1 MSDTTTLIRM
11 VRGNRLTIG
20 EAEALLAA
28 VVCVTPAV
36 GADRPALWC
45 AHRKLTAA
53 IEWTRAHHA
62 GRAAQAER
70 RVVRRHPLPR

>member
-36 GADRPALWC
+36 GADRPALWW
-45 AHRKLTAA
+45 TAQ
-53 IEWTRAHHA
+53 
-62 GRAAQAER
+62 GRSTPSPPPANPWGRRPAPRPGGQAA
-70 RVVRRHPLPR
+70 P